1 MKKNNVNTF
10 TEGLVCDLD
19 PINVPNNVLTDCLNG
34 TIITY
39 DGNEYSLQNDKGN
52 FPLSDCKLKP
62 NYIPVGIKEHGGILY
77 IVSYNPLTEMEE
89 IGTYPSPKIKSVDS
103 TGYAELNYVLETA
116 FKDNNEVEY
125 KDLLSKIKTIY
136 FSDPDLKLNVGDSFQ
151 LTELETTN
159 YESINSYIIDDNLQE
174 HLVDDSWK
182 FGDKYVSKNSGI
194 VAVKNKIVEI
204 NSHEIIT
211 KSFICAE
218 DTENEDKA
226 LAIISIND
234 ELNIDDSLLLSK
246 ISKGVFPIKY
256 RVEVFANDDL
266 IGESDLDFSSEE
278 SDESGNATF
287 SSKRGV
293 TQDWYGNNKT
303 IAKNIKITVKN
314 LSESVSIKIT
324 PLLVYNKDKYVI
336 FSDLSKTLQFDL
348 YNFISGGFA
357 VAKNRYKFY
366 NDDNNQYIELDVQ
379 GPLEANE
386 DLDLYWTVY
395 DGHDKKL
402 FTSKPLGSVN
412 IGINTITIP
421 FDKTIKKESIYGVKF
436 QLKCG
441 SETVYDYDNDQDY
454 KDKGEYRALITTE
467 LYNDLYSQE
476 KNSDEISYSEWWDK
490 FKLLD
495 AGSCTINNPTK
506 KGPLPDNKW
515 QYFGEWT
522 KNILTENKIFPNHVS
537 KNSKLTTNQLTNS
550 NIGSDAW
557 LNGNY
562 YQTEIKITY
571 PKTLKGD
578 LWQVTNNVVVK
589 DYFNKQIGYYQES
602 ANGYAV
608 ATLSVPSGVGQN
620 VRYTTTSAVVGR
632 YKELLN
638 LTTRSSSKDWVWQ
651 FDNDSAVPSSA
662 PAQSYCRFGSVTDYN
677 NGKPFNTIIL
687 NETKKKAEDDITA
700 DVKKSVNSYDLN
712 SSTKADLRE
721 VTVFLWKMVS
731 TLDTGSGAYIF
742 KDKIDWD
749 NTEESATIKDDGN
762 VEYSLN
768 NLCRS
773 NDSGY
778 VYGKLPDSI
787 VHKLKKINADSNET
801 FTDGYWVGIESGN
814 TFDFRKLTLSFD
826 FDVKVGLGCG
836 MLFYH
841 NCIKKDCL
849 PGYTNKPKSFS
860 ARLRHSEEVDN
871 DSDYATISDKI
882 SAINEQLETDKKKSQ
897 LIPEG
902 SVGTKVKGVY
912 NSSTKQYCHIGNIS
926 NNYALYDQIKT
937 SGTPDHVYYLGRC
950 VLDSS
955 IWNPVKQFFG
965 NVCFIAEYT
974 DE

>member
-1 MKKNNVNTF
+1 MKKNSVNTF

-103 TGYAELNYVLETA
+103 TGYAELNYVLEAA
-116 FKDNNEVEY
+116 FKDKNEVEY

-151 LTELETTN
+151 LTELENTN
-159 YESINSYIIDDNLQE
+159 YESIDAYIIDDNLQE

-194 VAVKNKIVEI
+194 VAVKNKIAKI

-218 DTENEDKA
+218 DTENKDKA

-246 ISKGVFPIKY
+246 ISKEVFPIKY
-256 RVEVFANDDL
+256 RVEVFADNNR
-266 IGESDLDFSSEE
+266 IGTSDLDFL
-278 SDESGNATF
+278 SDSVHYLDSATF
-287 SSKRGV
+287 SSKIGV

-303 IAKNIKITVKN
+303 IAKNIKITVKK
-314 LSESVSIKIT
+314 LSESISIKIT
-324 PLLVYNKDKYVI
+324 PLLVYNDDKYVI

-348 YNFISGGFA
+348 YNFISSGFA

-366 NDDNNQYIELDVQ
+366 NDDTNQYIELDVQ

-386 DLDLYWTVY
+386 DLDLYWTVC
-395 DGHDKKL
+395 DGYGKNL
-402 FTSKPLGSVN
+402 FTSKNLGSVN

-441 SETVYDYDNDQDY
+441 SETVYDYDYDQDY
-454 KDKGEYRALITTE
+454 EGKGEYRALITTE

-476 KNSDEISYSEWWDK
+476 KNSDEIDSSEWWDK
-490 FKLLD
+490 FELLD
-495 AGSCTINNPTK
+495 NGSCTINNPTK

-522 KNILTENKIFPNHVS
+522 KNILTEDKIFPNHVP
-537 KNSKLTTNQLTNS
+537 KNSKLSTNNLTNP

-562 YQTEIKITY
+562 YQTEFKITY

-578 LWQVTNNVVVK
+578 LWQVTNNVIVK
-589 DYFNKQIGYYQES
+589 DYFDKQIGSYQES
-602 ANGYAV
+602 ANGYTV
-608 ATLSVPSGVGQN
+608 ATLSVPSGVGQT
-620 VRYTTTSAVVGR
+620 VTYETESAVVGR

-638 LTTRSSSKDWVWQ
+638 LTTRSSSKDWVWR
-651 FDNDSAVPSSA
+651 FENDAGVPSLA
-662 PAQSYCRFGSVTDYN
+662 LAQLYCEFGVVSNYY
-677 NGKPFNTIIL
+677 NGKPFNVQIL
-687 NETKKKAEDDITA
+687 NKTEKKAEDDIT
-700 DVKKSVNSYDLN
+700 DGVKKSVNNHDLN

-721 VTVFLWKMVS
+721 VTVFLRKMVS
-731 TLDTGSGAYIF
+731 TGDQGSGVYIF
-742 KDKIDWD
+742 KDKIDDD
-749 NTEESATIKDDGN
+749 NVEESATIKDDGDI
-762 VEYSLN
+762 EYSLS
-768 NLCRS
+768 NLCHS

-787 VHKLKKINADSNET
+787 VSNLKKINADSNET
-801 FTDGYWVGIESGN
+801 FTDGYWVKIIPGN
-814 TFDFRKLTLSFD
+814 TFDFKKLTLSFD
-826 FDVKVGLGCG
+826 FDIMVRPGYGG
-836 MLFYH
+836 GFYW
-841 NCIKKDCL
+841 NCIKRDCL
-849 PGYTNKPKSFS
+849 PGDRYVYKSFS
-860 ARLRHSEEVDN
+860 KQLDYSSDDVDN

-882 SAINEQLETDKKKSQ
+882 SAINNQWTTDKTKSQ

-912 NSSTKQYCHIGNIS
+912 NSNTKQYCHIGNIS
-926 NNYALYDQIKT
+926 NNYALYNQIKT

-950 VLDSS
+950 VYGEGWDR
-955 IWNPVKQFFG
+955 VKDLFG

>member
-1 MKKNNVNTF
+1 MKKNSVNTF

-103 TGYAELNYVLETA
+103 TGYAELNYILEAA

-136 FSDPDLKLNVGDSFQ
+136 FSNPDLKLNVGDSFQ
-151 LTELETTN
+151 LTELENTN
-159 YESINSYIIDDNLQE
+159 YESIDAYVIDDNLQE

-182 FGDKYVSKNSGI
+182 FGNKYVSKNSGI
-194 VAVKNKIVEI
+194 VAVKNKIAKI

-211 KSFICAE
+211 KSFICAN

-246 ISKGVFPIKY
+246 ISREVFPIKY
-256 RVEVFANDDL
+256 RVEVFVNDER
-266 IGESDLDFSSEE
+266 IGTSDLDFSSEE
-278 SDESGNATF
+278 SDDDGNARF
-287 SSKRGV
+287 SSKIGV

-324 PLLVYNKDKYVI
+324 PLLVYNNDKHVI

-348 YNFISGGFA
+348 SNFISSSFA

-366 NDDNNQYIELDVQ
+366 NDDDNQYIELDVQ

-386 DLDLYWTVY
+386 DLDLYWTVC
-395 DGHDKKL
+395 DGYTKNL
-402 FTSKPLGSVN
+402 FTSKKLVSVN

-441 SETVYDYDNDQDY
+441 SETVYDYDYDQEY
-454 KDKGEYRALITTE
+454 EGKYRALITTE

-476 KNSDEISYSEWWDK
+476 KNSDEIAYSEWWDK
-490 FKLLD
+490 FELLD
-495 AGSCTINNPTK
+495 NGSCTINNPTK

-522 KNILTENKIFPNHVS
+522 KNILTENKIFPNHVP
-537 KNSKLTTNQLTNS
+537 KNSKLSTDKLTNP
-550 NIGSDAW
+550 NIGFDAW

-562 YQTEIKITY
+562 YQTEFKITY

-578 LWQVTNNVVVK
+578 LWQVTNNVIVK
-589 DYFNKQIGYYQES
+589 DYFDKQIGSYQES
-602 ANGYAV
+602 ANGYTV
-608 ATLSVPSGVGQN
+608 ATLSVPSGVGRN
-620 VRYTTTSAVVGR
+620 VTYTTESAVVGR

-638 LTTRSSSKDWVWQ
+638 LTTRSSSKEWAWQ
-651 FDNDSAVPSSA
+651 FDNDSDIPIAA
-662 PAQSYCRFGSVTDYN
+662 LAQSYCRFGSVTSKN
-677 NGKPFNTIIL
+677 PFNTLIL
-687 NETKKKAEDDITA
+687 NKTGKKAEDDITA

-721 VTVFLWKMVS
+721 VTVFLRKMVS
-731 TLDTGSGAYIF
+731 TGDQKSGVYIF
-742 KDKIDWD
+742 KDKIDTD
-749 NTEESATIKDDGN
+749 NVEESATIKDDGN
-762 VEYSLN
+762 VEYSLS

-787 VHKLKKINADSNET
+787 VSNLKKINADPNTAVIVKYFHFFILNILQIKVSNS
-801 FTDGYWVGIESGN
+801 YNSHY
-814 TFDFRKLTLSFD
+814 SF
-826 FDVKVGLGCG
+826 VL
-836 MLFYH
+836 LR
-841 NCIKKDCL
+841 
-849 PGYTNKPKSFS
+849 TNK
-860 ARLRHSEEVDN
+860 RIV
-871 DSDYATISDKI
+871 
-882 SAINEQLETDKKKSQ
+882 
-897 LIPEG
+897 
-902 SVGTKVKGVY
+902 
-912 NSSTKQYCHIGNIS
+912 NIS
-926 NNYALYDQIKT
+926 
-937 SGTPDHVYYLGRC
+937 
-950 VLDSS
+950 
-955 IWNPVKQFFG
+955 
-965 NVCFIAEYT
+965 
-974 DE
+974 

>member
-103 TGYAELNYVLETA
+103 TGYSELNYVLETA

-218 DTENEDKA
+218 DTENKDKA

-256 RVEVFANDDL
+256 RVEVFANNDS
-266 IGESDLDFSSEE
+266 IGTSDLDFSSDSEFIV
-278 SDESGNATF
+278 SGSATF
-287 SSKRGV
+287 SSKIGV

-324 PLLVYNKDKYVI
+324 PLLVYNNDKHVI

-348 YNFISGGFA
+348 YNFISSGFA

-386 DLDLYWTVY
+386 DLDLYWTVRDGY
-395 DGHDKKL
+395 DTKNL
-402 FTSKPLGSVN
+402 FTSKKLGSVN

-441 SETVYDYDNDQDY
+441 SETVYDYDQDY
-454 KDKGEYRALITTE
+454 EGKYRALITTE

-476 KNSDEISYSEWWDK
+476 KNSDEIAYSEWWDN

-495 AGSCTINNPTK
+495 KGSCTINKCIK
-506 KGPLPDNKW
+506 KESLPDNKW

-537 KNSKLTTNQLTNS
+537 KNSKLTTNKLTNS

-589 DYFNKQIGYYQES
+589 DYFNKQIGSYQES
-602 ANGYAV
+602 ANGYTV

-620 VRYTTTSAVVGR
+620 VTYTTESAVVGR

-638 LTTRSSSKDWVWQ
+638 LTTRSSSKDWVWR
-651 FDNDSAVPSSA
+651 FDNDFDIPAIA
-662 PAQSYCRFGSVTDYN
+662 PAQSYCKFGVVT
-677 NGKPFNTIIL
+677 NGKPFSVIIL

-700 DVKKSVNSYDLN
+700 DVKKSVNSHDLN

-721 VTVFLWKMVS
+721 VTVFLQKMVS
-731 TLDTGSGAYIF
+731 TGDQRNGVYIF
-742 KDKIDWD
+742 KDKIDLD
-749 NTEESATIKDDGN
+749 NVEESATDKADGT

-768 NLCRS
+768 NLCHS

-778 VYGKLPDSI
+778 IYGKLPDSI
-787 VHKLKKINADSNET
+787 VPNLKKINADSNET
-801 FTDGYWVGIESGN
+801 FTDGYWVEIVPGN
-814 TFDFRKLTLSFD
+814 TFDFKKLTLSFKFDIGVVPGYGSD
-826 FDVKVGLGCG
+826 F
-836 MLFYH
+836 YQ
-841 NCIKKDCL
+841 NCIKNDCL
-849 PGYTNKPKSFS
+849 PGYRYNYKSFS
-860 ARLRHSEEVDN
+860 KQLDYSSDVGN
-871 DSDYATISDKI
+871 NSDYTTISDKI
-882 SAINEQLETDKKKSQ
+882 SAINNQLATDKKKSQ
-897 LIPEG
+897 LIPKG
-902 SVGTKVKGVY
+902 SLGTTVKGIY

-937 SGTPDHVYYLGRC
+937 SGTPDHVYYLGRS
-950 VLDSS
+950 VAGSS
-955 IWNPVKQFFG
+955 IWNPVKGLFG